1 MRIVGLIY
9 VVRVHAGA
17 SHTPGH
23 KMPTQRPVPTLPAP
37 APGRAVGRTRL
48 ARPRRL
54 SPSRHC
60 PTGGN
65 PRPRRVGFAFVAV
78 NPFRHISE
86 RARVLQS
93 QPADGAAR
101 ALRGLPAA
109 LRTAGEG
116 FFFLNHQIIE
126 RKNRIFLHFSASLQR
141 GMPENSGGTRKVHL
155 SHAACHI
162 R

>member
-1 MRIVGLIY
+1 MDSRAYLCSPRPRRGIPY
-9 VVRVHAGA
+9 
-17 SHTPGH
+17 PWH
-23 KMPTQRPVPTLPAP
+23 KMPTQRPVPTLSAP

-48 ARPRRL
+48 AQPRRL

-65 PRPRRVGFAFVAV
+65 PRPRRVGFALAAV

-86 RARVLQS
+86 WRRALQS
-93 QPADGAAR
+93 QTKDGAAR

-109 LRTAGEG
+109 LRTAGES
-116 FFFLNHQIIE
+116 FFCLYHQFIE
-126 RKNRIFLHFSASLQR
+126 RQKRIFLQFPTSFPR
-141 GMPENSGGTRKVHL
+141 KMPEISGGTRKLHL

>member
-1 MRIVGLIY
+1 MRIVGLIH
-9 VVRVHAGA
+9 VRARAGA
-17 SHTPGH
+17 SHALGTRC
-23 KMPTQRPVPTLPAP
+23 RPNAPCLHSHYGTGQSGRPDAPCPAEQAQP
-37 APGRAVGRTRL
+37 IKAQPDGWEK
-48 ARPRRL
+48 
-54 SPSRHC
+54 
-60 PTGGN
+60 
-65 PRPRRVGFAFVAV
+65 RPRRVGFAVAAI